1 VAPIVAGVA
10 DFTFGS
16 RFACAGNPRAGGMPV
31 FRYWG
36 NRFSTVAENL
46 LLGTHFTEMH
56 SGMKAYSRRF
66 LEAVPFESYS
76 DDFVFDTEILV
87 AAVVGG
93 FPIQEVAIPT
103 RYTRESSSINVGR
116 SLEYIGRSLE
126 ACWRVSGT
134 RRRQRRRE
142 AVTRPR

>member
-1 VAPIVAGVA
+1 
-10 DFTFGS
+10 
-16 RFACAGNPRAGGMPV
+16 MPLY
-31 FRYWG
+31 RYWG

-66 LEAVPFESYS
+66 LESVPFESYS

-87 AAVVGG
+87 AAVLGG
-93 FPIQEVAIPT
+93 FRIQEVAIPT

-116 SLEYIGRSLE
+116 SLEYIGRSIGV
-126 ACWRVSGT
+126 CWRASAT
-134 RRRQRRRE
+134 RRRQRRR
-142 AVTRPR
+142 AVGAGPD